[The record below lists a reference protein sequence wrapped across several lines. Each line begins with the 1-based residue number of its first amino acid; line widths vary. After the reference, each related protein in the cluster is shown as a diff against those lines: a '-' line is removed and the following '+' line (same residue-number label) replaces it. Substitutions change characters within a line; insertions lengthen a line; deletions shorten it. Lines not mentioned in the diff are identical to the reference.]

1 MQTTTRTRI
10 LPLSPHRSSTPG
22 SRPPIDCSFALQKP
36 SSALRPRSL
45 AGHATGSAPEVSCNE
60 KDALF
65 CHRAYLF
72 IWYYGQVFQG
82 CPKRGTLVRWPGRS
96 NQSLKAIPSLSWLR
110 LLVSSTPSPSTLR
123 RGWTQLGLT
132 TSTIKEGFAMNC
144 HLVSLRS
151 AGSRLPPG
159 LLRAVHQVPCLTIC
173 TTLRHVNCSRPRTT
187 KINPKVWN
195 IFTSLWTL
203 VSMNWWHLDG
213 GAHLCENN
221 TLCAL

>member
-96 NQSLKAIPSLSWLR
+96 NQSLKVIPSLSWLR
-110 LLVSSTPSPSTLR
+110 LLVSSTPIAQRIEKRLDPIGADHLYNKRGIRDDLPLGFPAFCRFPLTPWAPQSRASSTVPHDLYDSQARKLFASTDDQNQSQSLEYIHLSVDVSIDELVALGRWSPP
-123 RGWTQLGLT
+123 
-132 TSTIKEGFAMNC
+132 M
-144 HLVSLRS
+144 
-151 AGSRLPPG
+151 
-159 LLRAVHQVPCLTIC
+159 
-173 TTLRHVNCSRPRTT
+173 
-187 KINPKVWN
+187 
-195 IFTSLWTL
+195 
-203 VSMNWWHLDG
+203 
-213 GAHLCENN
+213 
-221 TLCAL
+221 